1 MFILAT
7 FFTNIVF
14 LNMLIAIMQDTFT
27 KITLNKR
34 RNGLMQQTALYADFI
49 QTLKVDKRLNTS
61 KYMYIIEPNTV
72 KN

>member
-1 MFILAT
+1 
-7 FFTNIVF
+7 
-14 LNMLIAIMQDTFT
+14 MQDTFT

>member
-1 MFILAT
+1 
-7 FFTNIVF
+7 
-14 LNMLIAIMQDTFT
+14 MLIAIMQDTFT

>member
-1 MFILAT
+1 
-7 FFTNIVF
+7 
-14 LNMLIAIMQDTFT
+14 MLIAIMQDTFT

-49 QTLKVDKRLNTS
+49 QTLNVDKRLNTS

>member
-49 QTLKVDKRLNTS
+49 QTLNVDKRLNTS